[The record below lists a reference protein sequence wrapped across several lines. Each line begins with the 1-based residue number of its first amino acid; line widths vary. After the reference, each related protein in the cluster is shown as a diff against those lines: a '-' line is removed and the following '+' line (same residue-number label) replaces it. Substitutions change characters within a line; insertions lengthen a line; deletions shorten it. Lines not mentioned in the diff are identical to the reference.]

1 MKVKNSKEKKKLTL
15 KSVIRWLIYYILIFF
30 AFIFMTSG
38 TMLKPIILI
47 PLALCIAVGNNII
60 ISAIT
65 GAVCGFLIDI
75 SCDKLIGYNAIIL
88 TVFCAFVTLIFEL
101 YLRNKFINI
110 LILSAILS
118 FIHGFWNYENVD
130 QIFSK
135 VTVPVWI
142 YTVISTIFVYLIIK
156 LINHFLMPKEH
167 LSLEDAIK
175 MN

>member
-110 LILSAILS
+110 LIVSAILS
-118 FIHGFWNYENVD
+118 FIHGWLDYKFYYEIWNYENVD
-130 QIFSK
+130 QIFSCLK
-135 VTVPVWI
+135 NI
-142 YTVISTIFVYLIIK
+142 YHLK
-156 LINHFLMPKEH
+156 MPLK
-167 LSLEDAIK
+167 
-175 MN
+175 